1 MKPRILVIDD
11 DAAVRQSCEAILED
25 AGYELHL
32 AATPEAGLATLRRHP
47 CDLALVDFKLPGMTG
62 FEVLQQAAQI
72 DPDVVLIMFTGYAT
86 FDGAVEAVKRGAFHY
101 IAKPFTSAQLLDVV
115 AKGLEHSRAAR
126 EMLPLREALAQ
137 CCPLHQIVGHSE
149 ALTEVLNR
157 VAKVAPTGANVLI
170 TGPSG
175 TGKELVARALHANSN
190 RKDKPF
196 IAVDC
201 AALPSNLLES
211 ELFGHEKGAFTGA
224 SQSKRG
230 LLEAADGGTLYFDEI
245 GEMNAELQAKLLRTL
260 QERSFRRLG
269 SERLIDVDV
278 RVVCSTNRNLP
289 EEAKAGRFRPDLLY
303 RLQVVTITLPAL
315 RERVG
320 DIPLLVEHFV
330 RMFAKAANQGKVQ
343 VSLDAEQLLES
354 YAWPGNVRELRNVI
368 EHAVVM
374 CDGALIRPRDLPEI
388 IMASSAITAPGQIGY
403 KAARGQWVDAQGK
416 QYLTSLLRRHD
427 GNVSAAAREAQI
439 SRKSL
444 YELMKRFDI
453 DARESEAASLGEPS
467 VTPA

>member
-11 DAAVRQSCEAILED
+11 DEAVLQSCETILED
-25 AGYELHL
+25 AGYEVHL
-32 AATPEAGLATLRRHP
+32 AARPEAGLAILRRHP

-86 FDGAVEAVKRGAFHY
+86 FDSAVEAVKRGAFHY
-101 IAKPFTSAQLLDVV
+101 IAKPFTSSQLLAVI
-115 AKGLEHSRAAR
+115 AKGLEHSRVAR
-126 EMLPLREALAQ
+126 ETLPLKQALEQ

-149 ALTEVLNR
+149 ALMDVLNT
-157 VAKVAPTGANVLI
+157 VAKVAPAGANVLI

-175 TGKELVARALHANSN
+175 TGKELIARALHANSG

-224 SQSKRG
+224 SAAKRG

-278 RVVCSTNRNLP
+278 RVLCSTNRNLP

-303 RLQVVTITLPAL
+303 RLQVVTITLPPL
-315 RERVG
+315 RERIG
-320 DIPLLVEHFV
+320 DIALLVEHFV

-343 VSLDAEQLLES
+343 VSPDAQDLLEA
-354 YAWPGNVRELRNVI
+354 YPWPGNVRELRNVI

-374 CDGALIRPRDLPEI
+374 CDGMLIRPRDLPEALTSAANAT
-388 IMASSAITAPGQIGY
+388 ASGQLGY
-403 KAARGQWVDAQGK
+403 KAARGQWVDAQGRE
-416 QYLTSLLRRHD
+416 YLTALLRRHD

-439 SRKSL
+439 SRKSM

-453 DARESEAASLGEPS
+453 TPREAGTSVSSEPS